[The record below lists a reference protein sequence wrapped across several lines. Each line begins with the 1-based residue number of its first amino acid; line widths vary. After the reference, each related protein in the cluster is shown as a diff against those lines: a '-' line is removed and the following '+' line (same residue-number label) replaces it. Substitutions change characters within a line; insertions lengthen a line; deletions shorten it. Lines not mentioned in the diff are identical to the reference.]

1 MRGRRAKRAN
11 EANPMTQ
18 LLSLSATDLLD
29 RFASPDPTPGG
40 GSAAALAGALAAAL
54 VEMVAGLPR
63 TRTGAPDER
72 EKLDAAR
79 ASAGRAGSRLRQL
92 VDLDTEAYNAVTA
105 AFKLPKA
112 TDDEKTARSAAI
124 ARAMRQAT
132 EVPLETC
139 DCAAQVLRASAQALA
154 HGNPNAASDVRTA
167 MALCRAAL
175 DAGAENVRANAGS
188 PALAAEAPLLLA
200 RLETIRA
207 PLESMLANPSR
218 K

>member
-1 MRGRRAKRAN
+1 VSA
-11 EANPMTQ
+11 
-18 LLSLSATDLLD
+18 LLSLPARDLLD
-29 RFASPDPTPGG
+29 RFASSDPTPGG

-54 VEMVAGLPR
+54 VEMVAGLPK

-72 EKLDAAR
+72 EKLDAAQAAAR
-79 ASAGRAGSRLRQL
+79 KAGARLREL
-92 VDLDTEAYNAVTA
+92 VDLDTDAYNAVTA
-105 AFKLPKA
+105 AYRLPKA
-112 TDDEKTARSAAI
+112 TDDEKAARGAAI
-124 ARAMRQAT
+124 GKAMRQAT

-154 HGNPNAASDVRTA
+154 HGNQNAASDVRTA

-175 DAGAENVRANAGS
+175 DAGAENVRANLSS
-188 PALAAEAPLLLA
+188 PSLAQESPMFLG
-200 RLETIRA
+200 RLEAIRA

>member
-1 MRGRRAKRAN
+1 
-11 EANPMTQ
+11 MTQ
-18 LLSLSATDLLD
+18 LLALKTTDLLD
-29 RFASPDPTPGG
+29 RFASQDPTPGG

-54 VEMVAGLPR
+54 VEMVANLPK

-72 EKLDAAR
+72 EKLDAAK
-79 ASAGRAGSRLRQL
+79 ASAGKAGARLRQL

-105 AFKLPKA
+105 AYRLPKA
-112 TDDEKTARSAAI
+112 TDDEKAARAAAI
-124 ARAMRQAT
+124 VKAMRQAT

-139 DCAAQVLRASAQALA
+139 ECAAAVLRASAQALA

-175 DAGAENVRANAGS
+175 DAGAENVRANVAS
-188 PALAAEAPLLLA
+188 PSLTAESPLFLA
-200 RLETIRA
+200 RLEALRA

>member
-1 MRGRRAKRAN
+1 
-11 EANPMTQ
+11 MTR
-18 LLSLSATDLLD
+18 LLSLKASDLLD
-29 RFASPDPTPGG
+29 RFASADPTPGG

-54 VEMVAGLPR
+54 VEMVAALPK

-72 EKLDAAR
+72 EKLDAAK
-79 ASAGRAGSRLRQL
+79 AAAGKSGARLREL
-92 VDLDTEAYNAVTA
+92 VDLDTESYNAVTA
-105 AFKLPKA
+105 AYRLPKA
-112 TDDEKTARSAAI
+112 TDDEKAARSAAI
-124 ARAMRQAT
+124 VKAMRQAT

-139 DCAAQVLRASAQALA
+139 ECAASVLRAAAQALA
-154 HGNPNAASDVRTA
+154 HGNANAASDVRTA

-188 PALAAEAPLLLA
+188 PSLTAESPLFLG
-200 RLETIRA
+200 RLEAIRA

>member
-1 MRGRRAKRAN
+1 
-11 EANPMTQ
+11 MTP
-18 LLSLSATDLLD
+18 LLSLSTTDLLD

-54 VEMVAGLPR
+54 VEMVANLPK
-63 TRTGAPDER
+63 TRTGAPEER
-72 EKLDAAR
+72 EKLDAAK
-79 ASAGRAGSRLRQL
+79 AAAGKAGARLRQL

-105 AFKLPKA
+105 AYRLPKA
-112 TDDEKTARSAAI
+112 TGDEKSARTAAI
-124 ARAMRQAT
+124 AKAMRQAT

-139 DCAAQVLRASAQALA
+139 ECAASVLRASAQALA
-154 HGNPNAASDVRTA
+154 HGNQNAASDVRTA

-188 PALAAEAPLLLA
+188 PPLAAEAPLFLA
-200 RLETIRA
+200 RLETLRA
-207 PLESMLANPSR
+207 PLESMLANPNR

>member
-1 MRGRRAKRAN
+1 MS
-11 EANPMTQ
+11 
-18 LLSLSATDLLD
+18 LLSLSANDLLG
-29 RFASPDPTPGG
+29 RFGSQDPTPGG
-40 GSAAALAGALAAAL
+40 GSAAALAGALAASL
-54 VEMVAGLPR
+54 VEMVAGLPK
-63 TRTGAPDER
+63 TRTGAADER

-79 ASAGRAGSRLRQL
+79 ASAAKAGARLRQL
-92 VDLDTEAYNAVTA
+92 VDLDTDAYNSVTA
-105 AFKLPKA
+105 AYRMPKA
-112 TDDEKTARSAAI
+112 TDEEKAARTTAI
-124 ARAMRQAT
+124 AKAMRQAT

-139 DCAAQVLRASAQALA
+139 ERTAEVLRAAAQGLA

-175 DAGAENVRANAGS
+175 DAGAENVRANVSS
-188 PALAAEAPLLLA
+188 PSIAAEAPLLLA

>member
-1 MRGRRAKRAN
+1 
-11 EANPMTQ
+11 MTQ
-18 LLSLSATDLLD
+18 LLSLKATDLLD
-29 RFASPDPTPGG
+29 RFASSDPTPGG

-54 VEMVAGLPR
+54 VEMVANLPK

-79 ASAGRAGSRLRQL
+79 AAASKAGARLRQL

-105 AFKLPKA
+105 AYRLPKA
-112 TDDEKTARSAAI
+112 TDDEKAARSAAI
-124 ARAMRQAT
+124 LKAMRQAT
-132 EVPLETC
+132 DVPLETC
-139 DCAAQVLRASAQALA
+139 ECAASVLRASAQALA

-175 DAGAENVRANAGS
+175 DAGAENVRANVGS
-188 PALAAEAPLLLA
+188 PSLAAESPLYLA
-200 RLETIRA
+200 RLEALRA